1 MPSDHR
7 PRSGRDAL
15 DRSRRQRLRRPTLD
29 KATNLYTTKLGRRLV
44 QRLALPP
51 ATQMATLTVSQA
63 ALPSISSTSSAPSP
77 PRKKRANSRLQAWH
91 DGADKQQKTG
101 ESRKARGGGAK
112 KDPPPLIRKVGL
124 AAQIYGIQGVM
135 GTVVWLQ
142 GWREWLY
149 PPNGG
154 PDIVKAYE
162 CRPGM
167 GVRYV
172 NGPATHSASRFNE
185 TEV

>member
-1 MPSDHR
+1 
-7 PRSGRDAL
+7 
-15 DRSRRQRLRRPTLD
+15 
-29 KATNLYTTKLGRRLV
+29 
-44 QRLALPP
+44 
-51 ATQMATLTVSQA
+51 MATLTVMTQA
-63 ALPSISSTSSAPSP
+63 HLPPPSSSSSTPSP
-77 PRKKRANSRLQAWH
+77 PRRKRTNSRLQAWH
-91 DGADKQQKTG
+91 DGADKQQQQGRAKG
-101 ESRKARGGGAK
+101 SRKSRQGGVK

-124 AAQIYGIQGVM
+124 AAQIYSIQGVM
-135 GTVVWLQ
+135 GTVVWFQ

-172 NGPATHSASRFNE
+172 VPSLAPIGSGANSSDDLARAQQHLLPQELRPDLPTNTTHDPHCTRRWLLRWYE
-185 TEV
+185 P

>member
-1 MPSDHR
+1 
-7 PRSGRDAL
+7 
-15 DRSRRQRLRRPTLD
+15 
-29 KATNLYTTKLGRRLV
+29 
-44 QRLALPP
+44 
-51 ATQMATLTVSQA
+51 MATLTLTQA
-63 ALPSISSTSSAPSP
+63 SLPSTSASAPSASSP

-91 DGADKQQKTG
+91 DGADKQQGRGKNS
-101 ESRKARGGGAK
+101 SRKPREGGVK

-124 AAQIYGIQGVM
+124 AAQIYTIRGAM
-135 GTVVWLQ
+135 GTVDWFH

-162 CRPGM
+162 CRAGM

-172 NGPATHSASRFNE
+172 CWPSYPHPSSRFTRE
-185 TEV
+185 RAAKVLTSHLPGTEYSSPRPST

>member
-1 MPSDHR
+1 
-7 PRSGRDAL
+7 
-15 DRSRRQRLRRPTLD
+15 
-29 KATNLYTTKLGRRLV
+29 
-44 QRLALPP
+44 
-51 ATQMATLTVSQA
+51 MATVTVTHQA
-63 ALPSISSTSSAPSP
+63 ALPSTTTSSSAPSSAPSP

-91 DGADKQQKTG
+91 DGADKQQGQGRGKS
-101 ESRKARGGGAK
+101 SRRPRQGGVK

-124 AAQIYGIQGVM
+124 AAQIYTIRGAM
-135 GTVVWLQ
+135 GTVDWFQ

-149 PPNGG
+149 PPNNG

-172 NGPATHSASRFNE
+172 LLLAPATLPTYLPTYFYSFPLDL
-185 TEV
+185 

>member
-1 MPSDHR
+1 M
-7 PRSGRDAL
+7 
-15 DRSRRQRLRRPTLD
+15 
-29 KATNLYTTKLGRRLV
+29 TNRTRKSTTTKQSNTEQDQPVSTPPISTADLFNSGP
-44 QRLALPP
+44 LPSNGE
-51 ATQMATLTVSQA
+51 MATVTLTQA
-63 ALPSISSTSSAPSP
+63 PLPSTSSAPSP
-77 PRKKRANSRLQAWH
+77 PRKKRANSRQQAWT
-91 DGADKQQKTG
+91 DGADKQQGRAK
-101 ESRKARGGGAK
+101 SRKSRGGGVK

-135 GTVVWLQ
+135 GTVVWFQ

-172 NGPATHSASRFNE
+172 Y
-185 TEV
+185 

>member
-1 MPSDHR
+1 
-7 PRSGRDAL
+7 
-15 DRSRRQRLRRPTLD
+15 
-29 KATNLYTTKLGRRLV
+29 
-44 QRLALPP
+44 
-51 ATQMATLTVSQA
+51 MATLTVMTQA
-63 ALPSISSTSSAPSP
+63 HLPPPSSSSSTPSP
-77 PRKKRANSRLQAWH
+77 PRRKRTNSRLQAWH
-91 DGADKQQKTG
+91 DGADKQQHQGRAKG
-101 ESRKARGGGAK
+101 RKSRQGGVK

-124 AAQIYGIQGVM
+124 AAQIYSIQGVM
-135 GTVVWLQ
+135 GTVVWFQ

-172 NGPATHSASRFNE
+172 VPDPALRLGRTVF
-185 TEV
+185 

>member
-1 MPSDHR
+1 
-7 PRSGRDAL
+7 
-15 DRSRRQRLRRPTLD
+15 
-29 KATNLYTTKLGRRLV
+29 
-44 QRLALPP
+44 
-51 ATQMATLTVSQA
+51 MATLTVMTKA
-63 ALPSISSTSSAPSP
+63 HLPPSSSTSSAPTP

-91 DGADKQQKTG
+91 DGADKQQGRGAKG
-101 ESRKARGGGAK
+101 RKPSRAGGVK

-124 AAQIYGIQGVM
+124 AAQIYSIQGVM

-172 NGPATHSASRFNE
+172 AGPSSL
-185 TEV
+185 

>member
-1 MPSDHR
+1 MTRLCISSDRR
-7 PRSGRDAL
+7 PRSGRDEL
-15 DRSRRQRLRRPTLD
+15 DDEST
-29 KATNLYTTKLGRRLV
+29 TTKPSNTEQNQPVSTQPISTADLFNSEP
-44 QRLALPP
+44 LASNGE
-51 ATQMATLTVSQA
+51 MATVTLTRA
-63 ALPSISSTSSAPSP
+63 PLPSSSSTSSAPSP
-77 PRKKRANSRLQAWH
+77 PRKKRANSRQQAWH
-91 DGADKQQKTG
+91 DGADKQQGRAK
-101 ESRKARGGGAK
+101 SRKPRAGGVK

-135 GTVVWLQ
+135 GTVGWFQ

-167 GVRYV
+167 GVRCV
-172 NGPATHSASRFNE
+172 C
-185 TEV
+185 

>member
-1 MPSDHR
+1 MTDWTT
-7 PRSGRDAL
+7 
-15 DRSRRQRLRRPTLD
+15 SRRQRRRRDRSIFNKETNTY
-29 KATNLYTTKLGRRLV
+29 ATHPQCRLI
-44 QRLALPP
+44 RISSPDG
-51 ATQMATLTVSQA
+51 TMATLTVMTQA
-63 ALPSISSTSSAPSP
+63 HLPPPSSSSSTPSP
-77 PRKKRANSRLQAWH
+77 PRRKRTNSRLQAWH
-91 DGADKQQKTG
+91 DGADKQQQGRAKG
-101 ESRKARGGGAK
+101 RKSRQGGVK

-124 AAQIYGIQGVM
+124 AAQIYSIQGVM
-135 GTVVWLQ
+135 GTVVWFQ

-172 NGPATHSASRFNE
+172 VSHAASRLGRTVF
-185 TEV
+185 

>member
-1 MPSDHR
+1 
-7 PRSGRDAL
+7 
-15 DRSRRQRLRRPTLD
+15 
-29 KATNLYTTKLGRRLV
+29 
-44 QRLALPP
+44 
-51 ATQMATLTVSQA
+51 MATLTVMTQA
-63 ALPSISSTSSAPSP
+63 HLPPPSSSSSTPSP
-77 PRKKRANSRLQAWH
+77 PRRKRTNSRLQAWH
-91 DGADKQQKTG
+91 DGADKQQQGRAKG
-101 ESRKARGGGAK
+101 RKSRQGGVK

-124 AAQIYGIQGVM
+124 AAQIYSIQGVM
-135 GTVVWLQ
+135 GTVVWFQ

-172 NGPATHSASRFNE
+172 NGFILWSQPLDSRAHTHSSDDPVRAQQHLLP
-185 TEV
+185 

>member
-1 MPSDHR
+1 
-7 PRSGRDAL
+7 
-15 DRSRRQRLRRPTLD
+15 
-29 KATNLYTTKLGRRLV
+29 
-44 QRLALPP
+44 
-51 ATQMATLTVSQA
+51 MATVTVTQS
-63 ALPSISSTSSAPSP
+63 ALPSTSSPAPSTTSP

-91 DGADKQQKTG
+91 DGTDKQQGRAK
-101 ESRKARGGGAK
+101 SRRPRHGGVK

-124 AAQIYGIQGVM
+124 AAQVYGIQGVM
-135 GTVVWLQ
+135 GTVGWLQ

-172 NGPATHSASRFNE
+172 TGHPKPPPLRPS
-185 TEV
+185 VP